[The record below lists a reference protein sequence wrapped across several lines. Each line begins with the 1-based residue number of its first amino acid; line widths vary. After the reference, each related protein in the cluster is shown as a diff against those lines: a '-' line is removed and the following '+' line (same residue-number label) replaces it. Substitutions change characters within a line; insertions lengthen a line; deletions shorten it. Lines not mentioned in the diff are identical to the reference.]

1 MRVVHKPREHE
12 TEYSMIKD
20 TILASGSPRRR
31 ELLAEAGVRFQV
43 FQVKADETLTVEQ
56 VADPATAAETLA
68 ERKAAAAVQAVLAQP
83 YLGQATVIG
92 ADTMVVLDGI
102 IYGKPRSAEAAQ
114 ATLRALSGHTHQV
127 ITGVS
132 VWRLLYAGPDDVK
145 VGRCNFHVSSNVT
158 FKELTDEQIAAY
170 VRTGESRD
178 KAGAYG
184 IQGEG
189 AKLVAGYEGDYDN
202 IVGLPVTELLN
213 RFPDLVEE

>member
-1 MRVVHKPREHE
+1 
-12 TEYSMIKD
+12 MIKD
-20 TILASGSPRRR
+20 IILASGSPRRR
-31 ELLAEAGVRFQV
+31 ELLAKAGVKFQV
-43 FQVKADETLTVEQ
+43 FQVKADEKLDDELL
-56 VADPATAAETLA
+56 ADPARAAEALA
-68 ERKAAAAVQAVLAQP
+68 ERKAGAAVQAILSQP

-92 ADTMVVLDGI
+92 ADTMVVLDGK

-114 ATLRALSGHTHQV
+114 ATLRALSGNTHQV

-132 VWRLLYAGPDDVK
+132 VWRLLYGGPDK
-145 VGRCNFHVSSNVT
+145 VQMGRRNFHVVSNVT

-189 AKLVAGYEGDYDN
+189 ANLVAGYEGDYDN
-202 IVGLPVTELLN
+202 IVGLPVTALLEL
-213 RFPDLVEE
+213 FPDLLED